1 MKRRAWN
8 STLPAPTKG
17 LPKVNKERRA
27 RRESKGRVYGEL
39 HRWTMRQPCILASEN
54 VIHQCKSYP
63 GRGFIE
69 SHHVK
74 SVATGGED
82 YNNTLPVCAAGH
94 DEFHRRGLTG
104 MCETYRRDW
113 RSLACEVTAQY
124 LAEATE

>member
-8 STLPAPTKG
+8 STLNASDKPMR
-17 LPKVNKERRA
+17 KVNPERRA
-27 RRESKGRVYGEL
+27 RRESEGLVYGPL
-39 HRWTMRQPCILASEN
+39 HEWTKRQPCILASEN
-54 VIHQCKSYP
+54 VIHHCESYP

-74 SVATGGED
+74 SVGAGGED

-113 RSLACEVTAQY
+113 HSIACEVTAQW
-124 LAEATE
+124 EASL